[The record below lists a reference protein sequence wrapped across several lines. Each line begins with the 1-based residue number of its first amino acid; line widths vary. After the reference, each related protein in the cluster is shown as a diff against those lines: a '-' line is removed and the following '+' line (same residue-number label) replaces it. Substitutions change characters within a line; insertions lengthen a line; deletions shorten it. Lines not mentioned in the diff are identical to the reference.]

1 MRVLLK
7 IVCFSFLS
15 FAFIRC
21 KKDIKEPT
29 NFGNGKTK
37 LYIKVDDTEYLFED
51 KNFNIYKNTRGD
63 FKIINSNFF
72 ENSFGIN
79 LECKFKLLFDKKNRD
94 KYYYSFC
101 NIKIDPYNVIVGQ
114 DYFIP
119 SLFNIKGNFY
129 NNSEMEMPIGLY
141 IQHDPP
147 YNSPSNLTYTT
158 DTIFKLLNYNFDK
171 KELGFEYNAI
181 FRNSNDTSK
190 NMSKHNLKLT
200 LNFKDEN

>member
-1 MRVLLK
+1 MKNIVSIVL
-7 IVCFSFLS
+7 IFFSL
-15 FAFIRC
+15 ALGGC

-63 FKIINSNFF
+63 FKIISANFF

-79 LECKFKLLFDKKNRD
+79 LECTFKLLFDKKNRD

-181 FRNSNDTSK
+181 FRNSKDTSK

>member
-63 FKIINSNFF
+63 FKIISANFF